1 MNRLESLLKL
11 VNAASASGTATVDA
25 RGLREM
31 LGALRAEGAVI
42 LVLAVA
48 VALLW
53 ALLASQ
59 RRLAK
64 GATAPDSQVFREG
77 LATQIDE
84 MVRRTNERNN
94 YINSIFSSLED
105 GLILVDAQ
113 NRVVLYNPR
122 AQALLG
128 IGPSVFF
135 EDKEEENSPE
145 VKAILAACGRV
156 TQTKQPERL
165 SLVSASARIFDARVV
180 AITNKYENDPDFG
193 SLAIVN
199 DVTEMRKMESMKKD
213 FVASVSHE
221 FRTPLTLISGFM
233 EMFKTQAGMNSED
246 RARAFEIVDIET
258 ERLKRLVSELLMLSQ
273 IENRLPRDAEKV
285 IDIEAVIAQ
294 IALSLGKLAE
304 KKGQRLKTMVSVKK
318 GILKGNESWFYEA
331 VKNLVENA
339 IKYTPEEGSISLDAR
354 SDSKSVIVEVSD
366 TGIGIALSEHEKIFE
381 RFYRVDASRGSGGGG
396 SGLGL
401 ALVKDIA
408 SFFGGCVE
416 LRSEPGKG
424 STFTLRLPINLPEE

>member
-1 MNRLESLLKL
+1 MNRLESFLEL
-11 VNAASASGTATVDA
+11 VNAASVSGMASVDA
-25 RGLREM
+25 RGLKGL
-31 LGALRAEGAVI
+31 LGALKAEAAVI
-42 LVLAVA
+42 LILALALVL
-48 VALLW
+48 LG
-53 ALLASQ
+53 ASMASR

-64 GATAPDSQVFREG
+64 GAPSTDAQASREG
-77 LATQIDE
+77 LKAQIDE

-105 GLILVDAQ
+105 GLMLVDAE
-113 NRVVLYNPR
+113 NRVMLYNPR

-128 IGPSVFF
+128 LGPSVFF
-135 EDKEEENSPE
+135 EDRAEQNSPE
-145 VKAILAACGRV
+145 VTAILAACRRV

-165 SLVSASARIFDARVV
+165 GLVSASGRIFDARIVT
-180 AITNKYENDPDFG
+180 ITNKYENDADFG

-199 DVTEMRKMESMKKD
+199 DVTEMRKMENMKKD

-233 EMFKTQAGMNSED
+233 EMFKTRADMNAED

-273 IENRLPRDAEKV
+273 IENSLPRDAEKV
-285 IDIEAVIAQ
+285 IDIEAVVAQ
-294 IALSLGKLAE
+294 MALSLGRLAE
-304 KKGQRLKTMVSVKK
+304 EKGQSLKTEVRVKK

-331 VKNLVENA
+331 AKNLVENA
-339 IKYTPEEGSISLDAR
+339 IKYTPEGGSIRLDAR
-354 SDSKSVIVEVSD
+354 NDAENVIIEVSD
-366 TGIGIALSEHEKIFE
+366 TGIGIAESEHERIFE
-381 RFYRVDASRGSGGGG
+381 RFYRVEASRGSGGGG

-408 SFFGGCVE
+408 SFFGGGVE
-416 LRSEPGKG
+416 LKSEPGKG

>member
-1 MNRLESLLKL
+1 MNRLEGFLKL
-11 VNAASASGTATVDA
+11 VNAASGSGTANVDA
-25 RGLREM
+25 RGLKEL
-31 LGALRAEGAVI
+31 LGALRAEAAVI
-42 LVLAVA
+42 LLLAVA
-48 VALLW
+48 VALLC
-53 ALLASQ
+53 ALLASR

-64 GATAPDSQVFREG
+64 GAPAADSQASRES
-77 LATQIDE
+77 LATQIEE
-84 MVRRTNERNN
+84 MVLRTNERNN

-105 GLILVDAQ
+105 GLMLVDAE

-128 IGPSVFF
+128 LGPSVFF
-135 EDKEEENSPE
+135 EGGKEKNSPE
-145 VKAILAACGRV
+145 VTAILAACGRV
-156 TQTKQPERL
+156 TRTKLPERL
-165 SLVSASARIFDARVV
+165 DLVSASGRIFDARIVTV
-180 AITNKYENDPDFG
+180 TNKYENDADFG

-213 FVASVSHE
+213 FVATVSHE

-233 EMFKTQAGMNSED
+233 EMFKTQAGMNAED

-273 IENRLPRDAEKV
+273 IENSLPRDAEKV
-285 IDIEAVIAQ
+285 IDIETVMAQ

-304 KKGQRLKTMVSVKK
+304 KKGQSLKARVRVKK

-339 IKYTPEEGSISLDAR
+339 IKYTPEGGAIGLEARNDAE
-354 SDSKSVIVEVSD
+354 SVIVEVSD
-366 TGIGIALSEHEKIFE
+366 TGIGIAEAEHEKIFE

-408 SFFGGCVE
+408 SFFGGGVE
-416 LRSEPGKG
+416 LKSEPGKG